1 MNTADKQYNHIL
13 DHPGDKSKV
22 IQFFT
27 DEAKNFVNI
36 KKIIDSCKS
45 DEEFESR
52 LYELVGMANF
62 VRTSKLPLM
71 RENYGLFQLRQKR
84 YFDKLRMILLAKE
97 QQDKKEEV
105 K

>member
-1 MNTADKQYNHIL
+1 MNIADEQYQYIL
-13 DHPGDKSKV
+13 DHPGNKAKV
-22 IQFFT
+22 VQFFT

-36 KKIIDSCKS
+36 KKIIDNCKS

-52 LYELVGMANF
+52 LYDLVRMASM

-84 YFDKLRMILLAKE
+84 YFDRLSMILSMKE
-97 QQDKKEEV
+97 QQNKKEEV
-105 K
+105 Q

>member
-1 MNTADKQYNHIL
+1 MNIADEQYKYIL
-13 DHPGDKSKV
+13 DHPGEKSKV
-22 IQFFT
+22 VQFFT

-52 LYELVGMANF
+52 LHDLIGMADL

-71 RENYGLFQLRQKR
+71 RENYGIFQLRQKR
-84 YFDKLRMILLAKE
+84 FFDRLRKILLMKE
-97 QQDKKEEV
+97 QKNKKEEV
-105 K
+105 